1 MYNMEKTPTKRN
13 GPYGKLEIN
22 TLEKIDPFGKTW
34 NNHNT
39 QLKKNMGPFGKLETN
54 TTPYPKK

>member
-1 MYNMEKTPTKRN
+1 MQKTPTKRN
-13 GPYGKLEIN
+13 DPYGKLETN

-39 QLKKNMGPFGKLETN
+39 QLKK
-54 TTPYPKK
+54 